1 MKHVCRKLDREILN
15 GFVSK
20 KAISGM
26 TIRPTSRQLERIEV
40 QLGNLRDGA
49 RKLEEVYA
57 EELTQIE
64 PSHRSSAKNFLH
76 YLSIRQHDI
85 RVLQQDLSSLGL
97 SSLGV
102 LESHAM
108 ASLNS
113 VMGILEQLTG
123 ASTADASEAPVD
135 QL

>member
-1 MKHVCRKLDREILN
+1 
-15 GFVSK
+15 
-20 KAISGM
+20 
-26 TIRPTSRQLERIEV
+26 LERIEV
-40 QLGNLRDGA
+40 QLANLRDGA
-49 RKLEEVYA
+49 RRLEEVYA
-57 EELTQIE
+57 VELEQIE

-85 RVLQQDLSSLGL
+85 RALQQDLSSLGL

-102 LESHAM
+102 LEPHSM

-123 ASTADASEAPVD
+123 KTTADALEAPVD
-135 QL
+135 FRTGPLLLRDHTYPLPSGSRTARKIRADHGDHAE